1 MARGTLFL
9 RYIII
14 GFYAY
19 TWYEHLKVL
28 DQPGIPDEINFHKL
42 WFQDKATIASE
53 VSATKPVR
61 GALVKN
67 ETVLRCMVV
76 IGGFSP
82 FGIFCF
88 KFLSTYFLQ

>member
-28 DQPGIPDEINFHKL
+28 DQPGMPDEINFHKL
-42 WFQDKATIASE
+42 WFRDN
-53 VSATKPVR
+53 VSVFEDPHCGSHSRSLRPVDPSC
-61 GALVKN
+61 KSKCKSKTN
-67 ETVLRCMVV
+67 PRCMVD
-76 IGGFSP
+76 IGGF
-82 FGIFCF
+82 
-88 KFLSTYFLQ
+88 